1 MGIPHLPRVSDMLMK
16 SSIEELVFCILGKR
30 ECPVYPTELA
40 FALDLSQDV
49 SPQIFQRMKDIVI
62 SIVNDLKIRDSNCP
76 VGARVAILS
85 YNLHADYL
93 IRFSE
98 VYSKKQLLNELKNL
112 DYQRSS
118 GGRDIGSAMRFVAR
132 NVFKR
137 TLQGPNVRK
146 IAVFF
151 SNGPSADASAINT
164 AVLELSALDVAATV
178 IAFLDLP
185 SINRAFVVDDSGL
198 FHVINTPVEGDY
210 KLLLKGLHLCT
221 LCYDKC
227 KPDDLC
233 KRPRALSWPAYVDA
247 TFILD
252 SSQKMSNAEFGK
264 VKDFLSR
271 SLDVFDIS
279 SNPGAVSTGD
289 RVAVVSHAPPGFK
302 PKNRKSPV
310 KVEFSLITY
319 NSKGIMRNH
328 IEKSLQQL
336 NGEGALGHAME
347 WTMKNIFSTAPKPR
361 SHKVI
366 IVISAGETSPWDR
379 EILKKASVRAK
390 CQGYAVFVIS
400 LGQFHNAKE
409 VEELTSIPLEQHLV
423 QLGRTHKPELD
434 YAEKFVKAFVRLLR
448 GTTKKYPPEEFK
460 IKCDKFNSQ
469 SH

>member
-1 MGIPHLPRVSDMLMK
+1 
-16 SSIEELVFCILGKR
+16 
-30 ECPVYPTELA
+30 
-40 FALDLSQDV
+40 
-49 SPQIFQRMKDIVI
+49 
-62 SIVNDLKIRDSNCP
+62 
-76 VGARVAILS
+76 
-85 YNLHADYL
+85 
-93 IRFSE
+93 
-98 VYSKKQLLNELKNL
+98 
-112 DYQRSS
+112 
-118 GGRDIGSAMRFVAR
+118 
-132 NVFKR
+132 
-137 TLQGPNVRK
+137 
-146 IAVFF
+146 
-151 SNGPSADASAINT
+151 
-164 AVLELSALDVAATV
+164 
-178 IAFLDLP
+178 
-185 SINRAFVVDDSGL
+185 
-198 FHVINTPVEGDY
+198 
-210 KLLLKGLHLCT
+210 
-221 LCYDKC
+221 
-227 KPDDLC
+227 
-233 KRPRALSWPAYVDA
+233 
-247 TFILD
+247 
-252 SSQKMSNAEFGK
+252 MSNAEFGK

-448 GTTKKYPPEEFK
+448 GKLLFHSPVLGHPVSLPCSVSPRIWVLVSGRVAVYATDTATLPHYGGYGRELYYQAEM
-460 IKCDKFNSQ
+460 CTCNSYGQ
-469 SH
+469 HEN